1 VSIADDESALRARA
15 DDYARTHAKAI
26 AEKAISEFDAE
37 ARPISIFMAGSPGA
51 GKTEASKVLLRNAGN
66 MVRID
71 TDELRDC
78 FTVCGYDGAN
88 SHLFQKA
95 ATRLVHAIHDLALKR
110 KISFLLDGTFANERI
125 ARQNIE
131 RSLKR
136 GRDVFVMFI
145 YQSPQIAWDFVQRR
159 EEVDGRRVFADKF
172 AQKFCASYAVVNKMK
187 TEFGD
192 KITLSLII
200 KNIDN
205 TGNRSYHKSIERV
218 DDHIPEQYNA
228 EDILALISGDLE
240 KHQLSDAHNA

>member
-1 VSIADDESALRARA
+1 MSAADDESALRQRA
-15 DDYARTHAKAI
+15 DDFARSHAKQI
-26 AEKAISEFDAE
+26 AADFLADFSFSEIPA
-37 ARPISIFMAGSPGA
+37 STFMAGSPGA
-51 GKTEASKVLLRNAGN
+51 GKTEFSKRFVQGAGY
-66 MVRID
+66 VARID
-71 TDELRDC
+71 TDELRDH
-78 FTVCGYDGAN
+78 FAVCGYDGAN

-95 ATRLVHAIHDLALKR
+95 ATRLVRAIHDLALKR
-110 KISFLLDGTFANERI
+110 KISFLLDGTFANEDI

-159 EEVDGRRVFADKF
+159 EEVEGRRVFADKF

-187 TEFGD
+187 AEFGD
-192 KITLSLII
+192 KITLSMVI

-205 TGNRSYHKSIERV
+205 IGNRSYHKSIERV
-218 DDHIPEQYNA
+218 DDHIHERYNA
-228 EDILALISGDLE
+228 EEILALISGDLE

>member
-1 VSIADDESALRARA
+1 MSAADDESALRQRA
-15 DDYARTHAKAI
+15 DDFARANAKQI
-26 AEKAISEFDAE
+26 AADFLADFNSAE
-37 ARPISIFMAGSPGA
+37 NPVSAFMAGSPGA
-51 GKTEASKVLLRNAGN
+51 GKTEFSKRFVQGAGN
-66 MVRID
+66 VARID
-71 TDELRDC
+71 ADELRVC

-95 ATRLVHAIHDLALKR
+95 ATRLVHEIHNLALK
-110 KISFLLDGTFANERI
+110 KQVSFLLDGTFANEGV

-136 GRDVFVMFI
+136 GREVFVMFI

-159 EEVDGRRVFADKF
+159 EEVEGRRIFADNF

-187 TEFGD
+187 AEFGD

-205 TGNRSYHKSIERV
+205 TGNRSHHKSIQRV
-218 DDHIPEQYNA
+218 DDHIPERYNA
-228 EDILALISGDLE
+228 EEILALIGG
-240 KHQLSDAHNA
+240 

>member
-1 VSIADDESALRARA
+1 VSAADDESALRQRA
-15 DDYARTHAKAI
+15 DDFARANAKQI
-26 AEKAISEFDAE
+26 AADFLADFNSAE
-37 ARPISIFMAGSPGA
+37 NPVSAFMAGSPGA
-51 GKTEASKVLLRNAGN
+51 GKTEFSKRFVQGAGN
-66 MVRID
+66 VARID
-71 TDELRDC
+71 ADELRDC

-95 ATRLVHAIHDLALKR
+95 ATRLVHEIHNLALK
-110 KISFLLDGTFANERI
+110 KQVSFLLDGTFANEGV

-136 GRDVFVMFI
+136 GREVFVMFI

-159 EEVDGRRVFADKF
+159 EEVEGRRIFADNF

-187 TEFGD
+187 AEFGD

-205 TGNRSYHKSIERV
+205 TGNRSHHKSIQRV
-218 DDHIPEQYNA
+218 DDHIPERYNA
-228 EDILALISGDLE
+228 EEILALIGG
-240 KHQLSDAHNA
+240 